1 MRRPFGSG
9 CSLPPAFVTWVSRE
23 GVKNRWPPSRSTV
36 TGPDAPTR
44 VLARTPPGAGP
55 GQLLRLQRPDGS
67 GCFLLGFLAH
77 TPAHAT
83 AGMVVAFAVRRPA
96 CRWGCSP
103 SCAIQCICVL
113 QCIYSVSASSPDT
126 EQIQSQIQNLVYTQ
140 DILCYPGIIVGY
152 CCVKLKISWDILVCG
167 LVWALAL

>member
-1 MRRPFGSG
+1 M
-9 CSLPPAFVTWVSRE
+9 ATI
-23 GVKNRWPPSRSTV
+23 RSTV

-83 AGMVVAFAVRRPA
+83 AGMVVAFAVPRAGGGVVGGGSGQGGAR
-96 CRWGCSP
+96 
-103 SCAIQCICVL
+103 VE
-113 QCIYSVSASSPDT
+113 SSNHMAPH
-126 EQIQSQIQNLVYTQ
+126 
-140 DILCYPGIIVGY
+140 
-152 CCVKLKISWDILVCG
+152 CG
-167 LVWALAL
+167 W